1 MSKHRSRVAKNKKKD
16 IPLSDRF
23 GLVYA
28 RVSSKRQEI
37 EGTGLQSQETRCI
50 RGLEADKIPYE
61 KSFLDSFSGGGDF
74 MNRPAMRA
82 LIDYIDNNPHKNF
95 VVIFDDLSR
104 FARDTEFHLKLRAI
118 FLARNVILKCLN
130 YNFDDSEEG
139 QFVETVFAAK
149 NELDRKQ
156 NRRQVI
162 QKQKA
167 RLENGYR
174 AFHALKGYTRVK
186 DALHGKIDVQNA
198 DAIYVK
204 EALEGY
210 ASLRFVHKIDGARF
224 LQEKGVISKGQ
235 SADKA
240 ITTFDAML
248 REVFFAGYIEYEPWG
263 VARRIGHH
271 VPVISLE
278 VFEKN
283 QRRLSKSSTGFV
295 RQDVREDFELRGLV
309 NCAFCL
315 TTKLTG
321 APTSNGKGNKQNY
334 YKCPN
339 KNCSMY
345 GKSIRADVMHEQ
357 FNDLLKEIAPCS
369 EVIEMAKAVMEDVWT
384 TELNNRGKIKLSVIS
399 RKNEIEK
406 EIEILA
412 SRISNASSG
421 VLVRQ
426 YERLLEKL
434 AVELEELEFELMSEY
449 DYKIPNRTAVDE
461 VLAALK
467 SPYSVWCNYDV
478 HQKQR
483 FFSFIFESNLVY
495 NKFEGYRTPNYSL
508 PIRVFEEI
516 NTSKPVQVEMARIE
530 LASEYGCAL

>member
-1 MSKHRSRVAKNKKKD
+1 MSKHKKRNPKGKKSAVA
-16 IPLSDRF
+16 LTDRF

-37 EGTGLQSQETRCI
+37 EGTGLQSQESRCI
-50 RGLEADKIPYE
+50 RGLENEKIPYE

-82 LIDYIDNNPHKNF
+82 MIDYIDNQPHKSF
-95 VVIFDDLSR
+95 VVIFDDLTR

-118 FLARNVILKCLN
+118 FTARDVTLKCLN
-130 YNFDDSEEG
+130 YNFDDSVEG

-186 DALHGKIDVQNA
+186 DVIHGKIDVQNEV
-198 DAIYVK
+198 AIYVK

-210 ASLRFVHKIDGARF
+210 ASMRFVHKIDAARF
-224 LQEKGVISKGQ
+224 LQEKGVISNKQ
-235 SADKA
+235 SAEKA

-248 REVFFAGYIEYEPWG
+248 HEVFFAGYIEYEPWD
-263 VARRIGHH
+263 VTRRIGHH
-271 VPVISLE
+271 VALITLE
-278 VFEKN
+278 TFEKN
-283 QRRLSKSSTGFV
+283 QRRLSKSNTSFT
-295 RQDVREDFELRGLV
+295 RQDIREDFELRGLV

-315 TTKLTG
+315 DTKLTG
-321 APTSNGKGNKQNY
+321 APTSNGKGGKHNY

-339 KNCSMY
+339 KDCLMY
-345 GKSIRADVMHEQ
+345 GKSIRADVLHEQ
-357 FNDLLKEIAPCS
+357 FKTLLKEIAPCE
-369 EVIEMAKAVMEDVWT
+369 EVIELTKAVMQDVWS
-384 TELNNRGKIKLSVIS
+384 TELSNRGKIRLSVSS
-399 RKNEIEK
+399 RKDDIEK

-412 SRISNASSG
+412 SRITSTNSE

-426 YERLLEKL
+426 YEKLLEKL
-434 AVELEELEFELMSEY
+434 AVELEELEMEMLAEF
-449 DYKIPNRTAVDE
+449 DYKIPNRTAVEE
-461 VLAALK
+461 VLTALK
-467 SPYSVWCNYDV
+467 SPYSVWSNYDV
-478 HQKQR
+478 RQKQR

-516 NTSKPVQVEMARIE
+516 STSKPVQVEMGVIE
-530 LASEYGCAL
+530 T